1 MLNLVLWSRDG
12 FILGLTVNAFSQC
25 PVVALASAAKVPP
38 QPFLNSAA
46 LPAYFLKRTRD
57 SIQVI
62 KTHNEVSLPTQ
73 WKGQNEQGC
82 KHQILATLWNNQEMY
97 SCIASRSVIWHDHFG
112 KLAAVSLKAKNTCVL
127 WARNSG
133 PGCISEKNENTCP
146 QKHCTWLSL
155 AALFMTD
162 KN

>member
-73 WKGQNEQGC
+73 
-82 KHQILATLWNNQEMY
+82 
-97 SCIASRSVIWHDHFG
+97 
-112 KLAAVSLKAKNTCVL
+112 
-127 WARNSG
+127 
-133 PGCISEKNENTCP
+133 
-146 QKHCTWLSL
+146 
-155 AALFMTD
+155 
-162 KN
+162 